1 MKLGNHLKRL
11 RFDLGMTQEDLA
23 ETISV
28 SRQTIISIEK
38 GRFIPSTLLAL
49 KLASVFN
56 KPVEEIF
63 YLIQE

>member
-11 RFDLGMTQEDLA
+11 RFDLGMTQKDLA
-23 ETISV
+23 EAISV

-63 YLIQE
+63 YIIEE